1 MWDRIDLKMRGK
13 ECFRKNYA
21 QTVLASLIFVLIS
34 SNFTAQVNNGRKME
48 SSAGRYLE
56 GLPVTIWIAGTI
68 FATAAMVLSI
78 LVFNVLKVGVQRFFI
93 ENRDYHA
100 SVSKVLFGFQSGHYG
115 NVVLVMF
122 MQDLFIFLWSLLF
135 LIPGIIKSYSYRMV
149 PYIVA
154 EQPDIDYRDA
164 IRISREMMNGQKMNA
179 FILDIS
185 FLPWIFLTG
194 FTCGLAGVFYAN
206 PYILSTDAE
215 LYVVLRNQ
223 WLLEHRNGI
232 VEY

>member
-1 MWDRIDLKMRGK
+1 M
-13 ECFRKNYA
+13 
-21 QTVLASLIFVLIS
+21 
-34 SNFTAQVNNGRKME
+34 
-48 SSAGRYLE
+48 
-56 GLPVTIWIAGTI
+56 
-68 FATAAMVLSI
+68 
-78 LVFNVLKVGVQRFFI
+78 
-93 ENRDYHA
+93 
-100 SVSKVLFGFQSGHYG
+100 
-115 NVVLVMF
+115 
-122 MQDLFIFLWSLLF
+122 
-135 LIPGIIKSYSYRMV
+135 IPGIIKSYSYRMV

-215 LYVVLRNQ
+215 LYVVLRDQ
-223 WLLEHRNGI
+223 WLLEHRNGT